1 MSDTGP
7 SESSSSAA
15 LTAETIDIPPSLPG
29 KSLLRRSN
37 SLNIRAPKPFLSPP
51 TSAPTTPTAGSS
63 FQPLARHSSL
73 RAPTSRPSSQ
83 LSRAA
88 SLWSTI
94 SSEISGSSD
103 SLILGAFQN
112 SSTQNVDQSS
122 SHSIQPQGNSMGSS
136 HTIAKKLEDVVVPG
150 PPMKDVWLR
159 EERKK
164 QRKEAIRSSIM
175 WPTKK
180 IFSKRDDRESQS
192 RLALSISQ
200 PYNVSHVLHL
210 EVQDFF
216 HDPSSQ
222 VPTVGGKKKE
232 IAPESYKQRKLP
244 PTPLTPPLTPERHNR
259 RSNVPNAV
267 AAVPVSSAPP
277 SPADSDPRSPSMI
290 LPASWRRR
298 SRGSGLSEAESKV
311 RSSAPTTP
319 DSKKSKARDSNHVLS
334 PRGLSLPPTPPHR
347 SGCRRSAQSPQK
359 NPPSRPNRPE
369 STWYDDEDKDILEY
383 IMDSYYRQ
391 SMSMIYS
398 DVKVQHPEI
407 LSNGDRLSLNSRRP
421 SAVTIY
427 DSEDQCLPEVHD
439 IKDLPLQPI
448 PPLRLSSSRLS
459 FESDYSSASSVSSL
473 PVNAPS
479 ASPVPVKVQRTMM
492 NMNPLSRSHASAPIP
507 PRMQSLKYSAKCTL
521 KHERR
526 ISEEPDDLS
535 TYDSRHSTKSAV
547 DRRVSKERVG
557 YESPVL
563 GTAAFL

>member
-1 MSDTGP
+1 MSDTSR

-15 LTAETIDIPPSLPG
+15 LAIEKIDIAPSLPG

-37 SLNIRAPKPFLSPP
+37 SLNIRAPKPFFSPP
-51 TSAPTTPTAGSS
+51 TSAPTTPTAASS
-63 FQPLARHSSL
+63 FEPLSRHSSL
-73 RAPTSRPSSQ
+73 RAPTARPSSQ
-83 LSRAA
+83 LSRVA
-88 SLWSTI
+88 SLRSTV
-94 SSEISGSSD
+94 SSEISSSSD
-103 SLILGAFQN
+103 SLILSAFQN
-112 SSTQNVDQSS
+112 SSTQSVDQSS
-122 SHSIQPQGNSMGSS
+122 SNGMQHRSNNMSSS
-136 HTIAKKLEDVVVPG
+136 HIIAKKLEDVVVPG

-180 IFSKRDDRESQS
+180 IFSKRDERESQA
-192 RLALSISQ
+192 RPAPSISQ

-216 HDPSSQ
+216 HHSSSQ
-222 VPTVGGKKKE
+222 VPTVGSKKKE

-259 RSNVPNAV
+259 SSNVRNTV
-267 AAVPVSSAPP
+267 TAVPVFSTPP

-298 SRGSGLSEAESKV
+298 SRDSGLGEAGSKV
-311 RSSAPTTP
+311 RASASTTP
-319 DSKKSKARDSNHVLS
+319 ESKKSKVRDSSHVLS
-334 PRGLSLPPTPPHR
+334 PSGLSLPPTPPQR
-347 SGCRRSAQSPQK
+347 SGCRLSAQSPQK
-359 NPPSRPNRPE
+359 NPPTRPNRPE

-383 IMDSYYRQ
+383 IMDSYYRR

-427 DSEDQCLPEVHD
+427 DGEDQCLPEVHD

-473 PVNAPS
+473 PVNSPS

-492 NMNPLSRSHASAPIP
+492 NMNTPSRSYVNAPIP
-507 PRMQSLKYSAKCTL
+507 PRMQSLKYSAKCMMR
-521 KHERR
+521 HERR
-526 ISEEPDDLS
+526 ISEEPDDFS
-535 TYDSRHSTKSAV
+535 TYDSRPSTKSTV